1 MTFGGILIV
10 TPRRGVEVFGTGFFL
25 FLFSNSE
32 REKEQK
38 KGKISPEILDKAA
51 FQKNLLFRTFLRE
64 KKENK
69 ENEVEFR

>member
-1 MTFGGILIV
+1 V